1 MKLPIYFFL
10 VLFFCFFDKAHA
22 RINYESVI
30 CDDCS
35 YTEAKSIA
43 RRYKYQPELE
53 CFVDWGGTP
62 DDQQCRS
69 STTKLVVYD
78 LQQEQFYGFYIG
90 YTNQGRPFHE
100 MSVEIREMQQVPA
113 QIKEM
118 LINTGNGYK
127 IMTNVTRDLRA
138 NFDLN
143 ALIKK
148 QSRNSFSMFNQQ
160 RVENDILLMATDCSN
175 SPESKAMELAHNLIA
190 KGKIMTHA
198 NDKARRDEKY
208 KNSFQGYRITGANF
222 QVALGGFGVGG
233 TVEYFDETKNVI
245 TDFTV
250 SHSWHLGAAARNNVV
265 FKLKMVEGSI
275 DVSTDERL
283 SHVGGI
289 PLHLIKNSGASAGT
303 LKASDISPC
312 LADAIDKQFK
322 KTVSSGSNPGS
333 GAAPSWRNIPLNSR
347 GGGNLQRD
355 TCKHT
360 YYDLN
365 GEPLFSFEGPCP

>member
-1 MKLPIYFFL
+1 MKLPIYFL
-10 VLFFCFFDKAHA
+10 VLLFCFFDKAHA

-53 CFVDWGGTP
+53 CFVKSVGTS
-62 DDQQCRS
+62 DEQQCRS

-78 LQQEQFYGFYIG
+78 LHQEQFYGFYIG

-100 MSVEIREMQQVPA
+100 MSVEIREMQQIPA

-143 ALIKK
+143 SLVEK
-148 QSRNSFSMFNQQ
+148 QSRNLFSMFNQQ

-175 SPESKAMELAHNLIA
+175 SPESKAMELAHNIIA

-222 QVALGGFGVGG
+222 QVALDGFGVDG

-245 TDFTV
+245 TDFTI
-250 SHSWHLGAAARNNVV
+250 SHSWHLGGAARNNVV
-265 FKLKMVEGSI
+265 FKLVMVEGSI
-275 DVSTDERL
+275 DVSTDERR
-283 SHVGGI
+283 SHIGGI
-289 PLHLIKNSGASAGT
+289 PLHLIKNSGSSIGAF
-303 LKASDISPC
+303 KASDISPC
-312 LADAIDKQFK
+312 LADAIDRQFQ

-333 GAAPSWRNIPLNSR
+333 GAAPSWRNIPLNSI
-347 GGGNLQRD
+347 GGGSLQREK
-355 TCKHT
+355 CKHT

-365 GEPLFSFEGPCP
+365 GNLLFSFEGPCP